1 MYEMKKLF
9 YIIMMQLFCQIV
21 AVRAQSLTTAMDT
34 VYVTAVNDTDVT
46 NSFGVLGGASIGV
59 DWRVLSSDFPM
70 DWQVATGL
78 CDANNC
84 FSFNTLWPVLS
95 VQHVA
100 ALPGSNSFRFVSLLS
115 TVTPGCHYATI
126 KFNKTGT
133 ASDSVLQTY
142 MVCRPSG
149 VGVLDVAQKGMSMV
163 HYPNPVSN
171 ELHINCNT
179 TTAKGGNIRVLDV
192 AGRVLLDRY
201 EPAISGATISVDVH
215 TLVQGTYM
223 LEVVT
228 DGMRQV
234 ATFEIMR

>member
-1 MYEMKKLF
+1 MQKF
-9 YIIMMQLFCQIV
+9 FCFIIMQLLCITTV
-21 AVRAQSLTTAMDT
+21 VRAQSLTTAMDT

-133 ASDSVLQTY
+133 PSDSVLQTY

-149 VGVLDVAQKGMSMV
+149 VGVPDVAHQGISMV
-163 HYPNPVSN
+163 HYPSPVST
-171 ELHINCNT
+171 ELHVNCK
-179 TTAKGGNIRVLDV
+179 TATPKGGNIRVLDV

-201 EPAISGATISVDVH
+201 EPTIGVATISVDVH